1 MARYSPRCSHRCEF
15 DLPGPFKTHGRRPSI
30 GVPDPLAGLATRQLW
45 PAPADRDSSLCCK
58 RHLKAVVCQF
68 RNRYREFESTPLHHS
83 VLHFSYLSE
92 NCSQSARV
100 RAICDDGWTRRA
112 SPAAPIGRI
121 GRILSGRDFG
131 RSIGKAAGIGR
142 FAPPGWHAAVLT
154 IFSQGCGKSLPSWRR
169 QSNECS
175 RRQGYQ
181 ALAREGDLT

>member
-1 MARYSPRCSHRCEF
+1 MKLSGAGWRRWKNDHRGTCKVSHVRVKRCPRSSDFPKRSI
-15 DLPGPFKTHGRRPSI
+15 LSRPR
-30 GVPDPLAGLATRQLW
+30 DP
-45 PAPADRDSSLCCK
+45 SLCCK
-58 RHLKAVVCQF
+58 PRLKAVVCQF
-68 RNRYREFESTPLHHS
+68 RKRYRKFESTSLHHS

-142 FAPPGWHAAVLT
+142 FAPPGWYAAVLT

-181 ALAREGDLT
+181 ALAREGVLT